1 MNNSMSDND
10 NNASLVE
17 MSTTEHLENIDN
29 NLLKMNKNLNQ
40 NLEQMNEYLKYI
52 SYAAI
57 IWILLIFAVMIVLV
71 IIMGAAANQDVIEAT

>member
-1 MNNSMSDND
+1 MCNSMSDKD
-10 NNASLVE
+10 DNASLVE
-17 MSTTEHLENIDN
+17 MSTAEHLENIDN

-57 IWILLIFAVMIVLV
+57 IWILLILALFIVLA
-71 IIMGAAANQDVIEAT
+71 IIMGTANQDVIEAT

>member
-1 MNNSMSDND
+1 MNHSMSDND
-10 NNASLVE
+10 DNASLVE

>member
-1 MNNSMSDND
+1 MNNSMSDD
-10 NNASLVE
+10 DDNASLVE

>member
-1 MNNSMSDND
+1 MNNSMSDD
-10 NNASLVE
+10 DDNASLVE
-17 MSTTEHLENIDN
+17 MSTAEHLENIDN
-29 NLLKMNKNLNQ
+29 NLLKMNTNLNQ

>member
-1 MNNSMSDND
+1 MNHSMSDND